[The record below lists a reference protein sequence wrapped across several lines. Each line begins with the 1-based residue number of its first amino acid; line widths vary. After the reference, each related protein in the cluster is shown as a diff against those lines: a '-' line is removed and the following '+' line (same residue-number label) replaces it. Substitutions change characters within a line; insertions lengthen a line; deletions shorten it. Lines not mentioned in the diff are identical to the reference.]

1 MAVLLVLVISFVIL
15 RALGWLGVKWLA
27 SWKDAGRGAMAI
39 MLLFTGVSHFTVMK
53 HDYLAMIPEPL
64 PRGLWVVYLT
74 GILEI
79 AGAIGLLIPR
89 WRRVA
94 AICLVL
100 LLLAMFPANVNAA
113 LNGIPLRGNAPT
125 SLWLRVPM
133 QLLFIG
139 LIWWTS
145 IRNSTDRRAKKH

>member
-1 MAVLLVLVISFVIL
+1 MEVLLVLGISFIL
-15 RALGWLGVKWLA
+15 LRGLGLLGVKWLA
-27 SWKDAGRGAMAI
+27 SWKDAGRGALVI
-39 MLLFTGVSHFTVMK
+39 MFVFTGASHFTEMK
-53 HDYLAMIPEPL
+53 HDYVAMIPETL

-74 GILEI
+74 GVLEI

-89 WRRVA
+89 FRRMA

-113 LNGIPLRGNAPT
+113 LNGIPLRGRAPT

-133 QLLFIG
+133 QLLFIWM
-139 LIWWTS
+139 LWWTS
-145 IRNSTDRRAKKH
+145 IKKVQARTEK